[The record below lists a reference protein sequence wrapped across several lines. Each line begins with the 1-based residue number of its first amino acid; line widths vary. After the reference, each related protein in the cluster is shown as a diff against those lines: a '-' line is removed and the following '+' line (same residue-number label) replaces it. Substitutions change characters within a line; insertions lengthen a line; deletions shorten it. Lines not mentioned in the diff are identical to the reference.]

1 MERESTITVTLP
13 DDQAVALAQL
23 CKRIGWNDCRSL
35 AVDDAEAR
43 LMIAATDMLA
53 GALREAGFAVR

>member
-1 MERESTITVTLP
+1 MEREATITVTLP
-13 DDQAVALAQL
+13 DTQAWALAEL
-23 CKRIGWNDCRSL
+23 CKRIGWADCRSL